1 MQRASAGAAATA
13 PAQVSAAPVV
23 LRLRLAGE
31 AGALAAAEAAAAP
44 AAPAVPADPA
54 PRVHWDDNVVN
65 NEGLNRKKSNKC
77 CIYHRPKAFDE
88 SSDESSGSDN
98 EDEFRRRYPAFAGK
112 KHRRSHKRGE
122 EGGHERCHGHD
133 HGHGHGHQHDDV
145 AAGPKTG

>member
-1 MQRASAGAAATA
+1 MQRPGAGAGTT
-13 PAQVSAAPVV
+13 PALVSAAPVV

-31 AGALAAAEAAAAP
+31 AAAP
-44 AAPAVPADPA
+44 PASAAPPAIADPG
-54 PRVHWDDNVVN
+54 PRVHWDENVVN

-88 SSDESSGSDN
+88 SSEESCGSDN

-122 EGGHERCHGHD
+122 EDGHEHC
-133 HGHGHGHQHDDV
+133 HGHGHQHDDK
-145 AAGPKTG
+145 AAGPKAG